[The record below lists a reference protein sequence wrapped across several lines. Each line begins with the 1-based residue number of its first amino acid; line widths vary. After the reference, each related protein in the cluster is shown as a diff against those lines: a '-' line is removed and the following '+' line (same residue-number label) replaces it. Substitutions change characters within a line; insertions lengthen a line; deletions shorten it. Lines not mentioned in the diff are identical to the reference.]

1 MKKLL
6 SFAIFASMLVAC
18 GSDTP
23 KADDT
28 PDIVVKKCL
37 KLMIE
42 GDKQAVKCFNFKS
55 EDEKNS
61 FLEKMSDEAKYIK
74 EEGGIK
80 SIETI
85 LGPELG
91 GSAEVRYKVT
101 FNSGQSFSKMAE
113 LTKIN
118 NTWYMYKF

>member
-28 PDIVVKKCL
+28 PDVVVKKCL
-37 KLMIE
+37 KLVIE
-42 GDKQAVKCFNFKS
+42 EDKQAVKCFNFKS
-55 EDEKNS
+55 EDEKNIL
-61 FLEKMSDEAKYIK
+61 LEKMSYKAKGIK
-74 EEGGIK
+74 EMGSVK
-80 SIETI
+80 SIKTN
-85 LGPELG
+85 LDYELG
-91 GSAEVRYKVT
+91 SSAGVRYKVT
-101 FNSGQSFSKMAE
+101 FNNGESFSKMAE

-118 NTWYMYKF
+118 NTWYMER